1 MLWCVLH
8 TVVMLMAVDLLEH
21 RSHYCAVLCCTFSH
35 HDQLVVP
42 TIVQQR
48 PSIKFSTCTLQASSP
63 EPFVIRE
70 SLCLGTIDRCSRR
83 KESQTYFVLPQP

>member
-1 MLWCVLH
+1 MLWWVLH
-8 TVVMLMAVDLLEH
+8 AVVTLMTVDLLEY
-21 RSHYCAVLCCTFSH
+21 RSHHCAVLCCTFSH

-48 PSIKFSTCTLQASSP
+48 PSIKYSTCTLQASPP

-83 KESQTYFVLPQP
+83 T